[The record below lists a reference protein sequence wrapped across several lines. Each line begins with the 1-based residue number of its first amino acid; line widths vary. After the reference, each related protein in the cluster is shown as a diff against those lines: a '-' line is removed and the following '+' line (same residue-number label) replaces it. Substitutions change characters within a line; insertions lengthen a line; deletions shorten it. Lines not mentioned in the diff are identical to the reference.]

1 MKLLL
6 FMHLIGCVL
15 FLGNIIT
22 AAFWKVRAD
31 VKGDAAMIHQTAK
44 NVMLADYAFTL
55 PGLVLIVVSGIMM
68 AVKSDYAMWGMSWL
82 TASLILFVIT
92 GILWAAVLLPLQRGM
107 IRLSAEAVSGGGV
120 SQAYRRMSAYWA
132 VFGTLATLA
141 PVVILFFMIS
151 KPF

>member
-92 GILWAAVLLPLQRGM
+92 GILWAAVLL
-107 IRLSAEAVSGGGV
+107 
-120 SQAYRRMSAYWA
+120 
-132 VFGTLATLA
+132 
-141 PVVILFFMIS
+141 
-151 KPF
+151 